1 MLKQLCMCTYK
12 LVKLVSLFDRLMMI
26 QIKEI
31 PLNINIIEIYAPI
44 PESFEEELKNR
55 YAEWEQLNKLTKKH
69 GINII
74 MGDMNANIGKG
85 PNR

>member
-1 MLKQLCMCTYK
+1 MCTYK
-12 LVKLVSLFDRLMMI
+12 LVKLVSLFDRLLMI

-44 PESFEEELKNR
+44 SESFEEELKNR